1 LAGSALELANVR
13 RTWTVIFRYEELSP
27 PSRIST

>member
-13 RTWTVIFRYEELSP
+13 RNWKAISRYEELSP